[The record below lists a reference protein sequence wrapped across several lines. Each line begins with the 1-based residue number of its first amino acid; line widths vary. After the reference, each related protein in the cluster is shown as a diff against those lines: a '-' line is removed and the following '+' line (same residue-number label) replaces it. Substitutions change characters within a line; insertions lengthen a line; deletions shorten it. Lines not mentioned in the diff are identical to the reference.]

1 MHAAPLLTLIAA
13 GLVSAFALG
22 IVAKAM
28 RLPPIVGYLIA
39 GIIIGPYTPGY
50 AGDTDVAGQLAEIGV
65 ILLMFGVGLHF
76 NFRDL
81 LAVSKI
87 AVPGAIAQMAAAT
100 GLGFGLGMIFGW
112 TVGASLLFGLALSV
126 ASTVVLLRALEE
138 RQLVDTRAG
147 HVAVGWLIV
156 EDIAIVLALVIV
168 PVLAATVEGVN
179 LEETGVEASPTFGA
193 IVGALAWTIFKVA
206 AFVALMFIVGRRII
220 PWLLARVAGTGSRE
234 LFTLGVLAIGLG
246 VAVGAANLFD
256 ISFALG
262 AFFAGMILS
271 ESDLSRRAADDSLP
285 LRDAFAVLFFVSVG
299 MLLDPSIFINEPLTV
314 LATVFIIMIGKS
326 VVAFALVKALRHS
339 TTMALIVAASLAQI
353 GEFSFILVTLGL
365 NLEILPETGRD
376 LVLAGAILS
385 IMLNPLIFALA
396 KRQQRKRE
404 AADAAVHGHA
414 VADRIGDDFPHIY
427 KHAGHVIVI
436 GYGRVG
442 RLVVASLW
450 DRDIPCVIVDVDE
463 ARVDLI
469 REQGHE
475 AIFGNAARTAV
486 LKQAGIEYASH
497 VMVAVPNGL
506 EAGEVVAKARKLA
519 PGARILARTHQE
531 DELEYLKERGADRA
545 IWGENEIAALMV
557 REATGEDEVSGPGS
571 VGGTGVGPQNKRG
584 PSTMRRSGTDN
595 PGSGQRPR
603 KGDSAGRAGD
613 SGKAGD

>member
-22 IVAKAM
+22 IIARTL
-28 RLPPIVGYLIA
+28 RLPPIVGYLVA
-39 GIIIGPYTPGY
+39 GILIGPYTPGY
-50 AGDTDVAGQLAEIGV
+50 AGDTEVAGQLAEIGV

-81 LAVSKI
+81 AAVSKI

-100 GLGFGLGMIFGW
+100 GLGFGLGMLLDWG
-112 TVGASLLFGLALSV
+112 VGASLLFGLALSV

-147 HVAVGWLIV
+147 HVAIGWLIV

-168 PVLAATVEGVN
+168 PVLAAGVEGVD
-179 LEETGVEASPTFGA
+179 LSETGVEGATGPGA
-193 IVGALAWTIFKVA
+193 IIAALAWTVFKVA
-206 AFVALMFIVGRRII
+206 AFVAFMFVVGRRII

-246 VAVGAANLFD
+246 VAVGAAYLFE

-271 ESDLSRRAADDSLP
+271 ESNLSRRAADDSLP

-299 MLLDPSIFINEPLTV
+299 MLLDPRIFVEQPLAV
-314 LATVFIIMIGKS
+314 LATVFIIMVGKS
-326 VVAFALVKALRHS
+326 LVAFGLVKMFRNS
-339 TTMALIVAASLAQI
+339 TTMALIVAASLAQV
-353 GEFSFILVTLGL
+353 GEFSFVLMTLGL
-365 NLEILPETGRD
+365 NLEILPEAARD

-385 IMLNPLIFALA
+385 IMLNPLVFTLA

-404 AADAAVHGHA
+404 EAEALVNGTAVIE
-414 VADRIGDDFPHIY
+414 RTGDDFPFVY
-427 KHAGHVIVI
+427 RDAGHAIIV

-442 RLVVASLW
+442 RRVAASLW
-450 DRDIPCVIVDVDE
+450 EENMPCVVVDVDE
-463 ARVDLI
+463 ARVDFI
-469 REQGHE
+469 RSEGHD

-486 LKQAGIEYASH
+486 LKQAGIEKATH
-497 VMVAVPNGL
+497 VLVAVPNGL

-519 PGARILARTHQE
+519 PNAVILARTHQE
-531 DELEYLKERGADRA
+531 SEIDYLIERGADRA
-545 IWGENEIAALMV
+545 IWGEREIAAIMV
-557 REATGEDEVSGPGS
+557 SETTGEALDEARELPVEEDDPDNNDL
-571 VGGTGVGPQNKRG
+571 VDRLKDAARGTGGWLKGRRG
-584 PSTMRRSGTDN
+584 AND
-595 PGSGQRPR
+595 
-603 KGDSAGRAGD
+603 D
-613 SGKAGD
+613 